1 LTAPQARN
9 PPLEREIKIPVAELS
24 AVRLALSGAG
34 ARLEHPES
42 LERNWVLDRCGP
54 GPAAGVEL
62 LASGQLLRLRQDGR
76 GARLTFKGPVRYE
89 GDTGSVKVR
98 EEREVAVAD
107 AATMLGILVALG
119 YRVARRYEKRR
130 EEWRLA
136 GCHIALDDTPIGAF
150 VEIEG
155 ETPERVAPALGLD
168 LTSAVRGSY
177 LALWEEHRRMH
188 PEAGA
193 DMVFG
198 HEAFGDGRAPDGA
211 VGGA

>member
-9 PPLEREIKIPVAELS
+9 PPLEREIKIPVAELGS
-24 AVRLALSGAG
+24 VRLALSGAG
-34 ARLEHPES
+34 ARLEHPVS
-42 LERNWVLDRCGP
+42 LERNWVLDRSGP
-54 GPAAGVEL
+54 GPGAGVEL

-76 GARLTFKGPVRYE
+76 GVRLTYKGPVRYE
-89 GDTGSVKVR
+89 GGTGSVKVR

-130 EEWRLA
+130 EEWLLA
-136 GCHIALDDTPIGAF
+136 DCHVALDDTPIGAF

-155 ETPERVAPALGLD
+155 ETPERVARGLGLD
-168 LTSAVRGSY
+168 LARAVRGSY
-177 LALWEEHRRMH
+177 LALWEEHRRSH

-198 HEAFGDGRAPDGA
+198 DAAFGEGPAPEGA
-211 VGGA
+211 VGGV